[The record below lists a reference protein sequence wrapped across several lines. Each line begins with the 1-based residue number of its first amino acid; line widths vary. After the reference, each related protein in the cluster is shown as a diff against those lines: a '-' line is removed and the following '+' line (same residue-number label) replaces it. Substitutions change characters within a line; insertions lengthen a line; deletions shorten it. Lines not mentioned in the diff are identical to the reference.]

1 MKILIIH
8 NFYREPGGEDQV
20 VADETKL
27 LQTHGHQVFHY
38 FSDNKTINESQPLS
52 LAIRTIW
59 NRQAYRDIRK
69 VISIYQP
76 DVAHFHNTF
85 PLISPAGYHAA
96 KAEGIPVVQTL
107 HNYRFFCPNAH
118 LFRNGQNCESCLTKK
133 FPWPGIAHACY
144 RGNRMTTTLV
154 GIMLGFHQTIKTLN
168 NKIDLFIALTQAAKD
183 KFIAGGLPAHKIMV
197 KPNFVSPDPLKGCG
211 TGHFGL
217 FVGRLIAEKGVLT
230 LLNAWKKLLSPLPLV
245 IVGQGLLSP
254 LVKKAASENPLIT
267 WLGRKSSM
275 EVMDL
280 LGQSS
285 CAIFPSEW
293 QEPFGRVVV
302 EAFSKGTPVITSNF
316 GAMAELVDHERTG
329 LHFKAG
335 DSSDLAN
342 RVDHLMGN
350 DHLRQQMGL
359 EARKEYE
366 RKFTAES
373 NYEALST
380 IYRKAMSQEMR
391 ELKTASSER

>member
-27 LQTHGHQVFHY
+27 LQTHNHQVFHY

-52 LAIRTIW
+52 LAIQTIW

-69 VISIYQP
+69 IISIYQP

-85 PLISPAGYHAA
+85 PLISPAGYYAA

-107 HNYRFFCPNAH
+107 HNYRFLCPNAH
-118 LFRNGQNCESCLTKK
+118 LFRNGQNCESCLSKK

-144 RGNRMTTTLV
+144 RGNRMATTLV
-154 GIMLGFHQTIKTLN
+154 SVMLGSHQILKTLN
-168 NKIDLFIALTQAAKD
+168 TKVDIFIALTRAARE
-183 KFIAGGLPAHKIMV
+183 KFIEGGFPGHKVLV
-197 KPNFVSPDPLKGCG
+197 KPNFVSSEPVKGCG
-211 TGHFGL
+211 TGNFGL
-217 FVGRLIAEKGVLT
+217 FVGRLIVEKGILT
-230 LLNAWKKLLSPLPLV
+230 LLNAWKILRSTLPLV
-245 IVGQGLLSP
+245 IVGEGPLSH
-254 LVKKAASENPLIT
+254 LVRKAASENPLIK
-267 WLGRKSSM
+267 WVGRQSSI

-316 GAMAELVDHERTG
+316 GAMAELVDHGRTG
-329 LHFKAG
+329 LHFKPG

-342 RVDHLMGN
+342 QIDFLMAN
-350 DHLRQQMGL
+350 NHLRHQMRL
-359 EARKEYE
+359 EARWEYE
-366 RKFTAES
+366 RKYTAET
-373 NYEALST
+373 NYEQLMHVYCQS
-380 IYRKAMSQEMR
+380 MSQEMR
-391 ELKTASSER
+391 ELKMASS